1 MGGQEGQQRNKETG
15 FSISGVRTVRVQ
27 VVGSERTL
35 DIGKARKLYQAFLVW
50 EGMGMSG
57 VVVWAS
63 W

>member
-1 MGGQEGQQRNKETG
+1 MEGQAGQQQNKETG
-15 FSISGVRTVRVQ
+15 FSISVVRTVRVQ
-27 VVGSERTL
+27 VVCSERTL
-35 DIGKARKLYQAFLVW
+35 DIGKAWKLYQAFLVW